1 MMEDLSLHVLDIAEN
16 AVAAGATRVAIF
28 INENEGRDVLTI
40 LVRDNGRGMSRRTLR
55 RALDPFFSTKGKA
68 TGLGLPLLAQAAEQS
83 GGRLSIRSAP
93 GRGTKIAAR
102 FRFRHV
108 DRPPLTRMA
117 ATLSTLIFGHPDVG
131 FSYCHRRNGLVF
143 RYNSARRLKPSP
155 ATAGIGPELIG
166 SITRDL
172 RAGLKRLGRS

>member
-16 AVAAGATRVAIF
+16 AVAAGATRVAIL
-28 INENEGRDVLTI
+28 INENERRDALTI

-83 GGRLSIRSAP
+83 GGRLSIRTTP
-93 GRGTKIAAR
+93 GQGTKVTVR
-102 FRFRHV
+102 FRFHHI

-117 ATLSTLIFGHPDVG
+117 ATLAALIFGHADVG
-131 FSYCHRRNGLVF
+131 FFYRHRRNGLVF
-143 RYNSARRLKPSP
+143 RYDGSRLRNLPST
-155 ATAGIGPELIG
+155 TAGIGPELIRTVTG
-166 SITRDL
+166 EL
-172 RAGLKRLGRS
+172 RVGLKRIGRT